1 MEQQPETENI
11 PLHTLSIVLT
21 WVPSSMV
28 CSVKSI
34 SGTGRL
40 LVTARTAVS
49 TYLSCSMGWSD
60 MIAVC
65 MVVAKRSK
73 SESVEVE
80 RAAMPVA
87 WLRGKR
93 AATQWQQRRLDPAT
107 LWRCF

>member
-1 MEQQPETENI
+1 M
-11 PLHTLSIVLT
+11 LT

-65 MVVAKRSK
+65 VVIAKRSE

-80 RAAMPVA
+80 RAAMAGRVA
-87 WLRGKR
+87 EGQESRD
-93 AATQWQQRRLDPAT
+93 QWQQRRLDPAT
-107 LWRCF
+107 LWRCFSTLIEANYA